1 MLVIKTRPF
10 FTLVI
15 TCFAMMSSAWASQ
28 NLQDKVEIESPVIFQ
43 LANGAKGTGS
53 KMTIHNNSDQALII
67 NGFKIDEFDKAMLH
81 GTKYE
86 AGKRK
91 MFMVKSI
98 TIPAHKKLALTPN
111 THHFMM
117 FAPKRALKVGE
128 YLTMLVNTN
137 QGDFKIIAQVVPRKL
152 K

>member
-1 MLVIKTRPF
+1 MLLTKFRPF
-10 FTLVI
+10 LTALI
-15 TCFAMMSSAWASQ
+15 TVFAMMSSAWATE
-28 NLQDKVEIESPVIFQ
+28 NLQEKVQIESPVIFQ
-43 LANGAKGTGS
+43 LASGAKGTGS
-53 KMTIHNNSDQALII
+53 KMTIHNNSDEALVI
-67 NGFKIDEFDKAMLH
+67 NGFKVDEFDKTMLH

-117 FAPKRALKVGE
+117 FGPKRELELGE
-128 YLTMLVNTN
+128 YLTMVVNTN
-137 QGDFKIIAQVVPRKL
+137 QGDFKVIAQVVPRKL